1 MANGD
6 DVALQGEILKAHAR
20 AACSRALT
28 LLAQYRDLTKAVAAT
43 EERVAATMDRM
54 EVQQPE
60 NARQCRVYSQQARE
74 QASLW
79 RQRAARWG

>member
-28 LLAQYRDLTKAVAAT
+28 LLAQYRDLAT